1 MNKKLVAALVA
12 GAFAAPIA
20 AQADTNTVTLYGI
33 AQVAAS
39 YWDVDAVNG
48 VGGVAKQ
55 GLEDTGSRIG
65 FKGEEQ
71 LGGGMK
77 AFFQMESGVS
87 LDQGGGT
94 FASREGWVGLKGNFG
109 GVQLGRGKT
118 VFDLAQ
124 EAFDPFNANSTL
136 INTGL
141 VDGVYYRAN
150 NVIRYTMPEIAGLSG
165 AIEYGDMEGKGTN
178 PSGNGVKPQL
188 IDASLRYEN
197 GPLFVQGGYEYQK
210 DTRDATAVS
219 DTTTATAVPHKSNAV
234 LIGAGYTLPFGTA
247 LAGAYR
253 HVEVKDSGN
262 KEKRDQFLVNATQPF
277 GNVNVKLGYVHAG
290 NAKGCPDTGC
300 TLLPADKGAD
310 YYIGAVEYNFSKR
323 TWVYLEHATADNKDN
338 SGLFRTAAVDNLGN
352 TTYNNGDNRTT
363 SLGII
368 HLF

>member
-33 AQVAAS
+33 AQVAGS
-39 YWDVDAVNG
+39 YWDDG
-48 VGGVAKQ
+48 VTSKH

-109 GVQLGRGKT
+109 GVQLGRGKSL
-118 VFDLAQ
+118 FDLA
-124 EAFDPFNANSTL
+124 EESFDPFNANSTL
-136 INTGL
+136 INTMAG
-141 VDGVYYRAN
+141 VDGVYYRIN
-150 NVIRYTMPEIAGLSG
+150 NTVRYTMPEVAGLTG
-165 AIEYGDMEGKGTN
+165 GIEYGDMEGKGTN
-178 PSGNGVKPQL
+178 AAGNGVKPQVVDL
-188 IDASLRYEN
+188 SLRYEN

-210 DTRDATAVS
+210 DTDGAGPQTTA
-219 DTTTATAVPHKSNAV
+219 ATAVPHKSNAV

-300 TLLPADKGAD
+300 NMLTDKGAD

-323 TWVYLEHATADNKDN
+323 TWVYLEHATADNKDD
-338 SGLFRTAAVDNLGN
+338 SGLFATSAGSANGKDNS
-352 TTYNNGDNRTT
+352 TT